1 MHKRELA
8 NHNDKYVI
16 FFEFDDESDSLA
28 TVDDPVAEKRN
39 EQPIVEE

>member
-1 MHKRELA
+1 MQKRELT

-28 TVDDPVAEKRN
+28 TVDDPVAEKGD

>member
-1 MHKRELA
+1 MHKRELT

-16 FFEFDDESDSLA
+16 IFQFDDESDSLA
-28 TVDDPVAEKRN
+28 TVDEPVAEKGD